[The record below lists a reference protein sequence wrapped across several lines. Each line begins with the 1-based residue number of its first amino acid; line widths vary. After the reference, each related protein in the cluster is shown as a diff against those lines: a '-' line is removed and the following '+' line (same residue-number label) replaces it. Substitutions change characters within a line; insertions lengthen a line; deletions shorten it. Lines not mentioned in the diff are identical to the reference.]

1 MQIVACHTCAIHSL
15 VSGYCR
21 RTWKGQLPVIV
32 PHVPRKGFYLA
43 TRFFS
48 SCCFCSFSSCIILF
62 VAAPSSFPFLRLC
75 AFELSVSSQTL
86 LKACRTQTTR
96 TLNKK
101 MWQTWVWVCFK
112 CLFVHLGTT
121 CFFRPFNLASIL
133 FLRLSRAIL
142 AQRFGIQSGAILFRD
157 FLVYRQQ
164 CAQMCTPRT
173 PIFIR
178 SRNFKK
184 IL

>member
-1 MQIVACHTCAIHSL
+1 MACHTCAIHSL

-48 SCCFCSFSSCIILF
+48 SCCFCSFSFSSCIILF

-96 TLNKK
+96 TLKK
-101 MWQTWVWVCFK
+101 KCGKPGFGFVSNVCSFIW
-112 CLFVHLGTT
+112 GQPAT

-142 AQRFGIQSGAILFRD
+142 AQRFGTTVWCHFVS
-157 FLVYRQQ
+157 
-164 CAQMCTPRT
+164 
-173 PIFIR
+173 
-178 SRNFKK
+178 
-184 IL
+184 